1 MAITITDIYR
11 YPVKGLSGE
20 RLERIPVEA
29 EQALPDDRRFALA
42 HGASKF
48 NPSDPV
54 WVPKSN
60 FFMLAKDEKLAQLG
74 IDYDAESEILSI
86 LRNGKQVSR
95 GKITDPV
102 GRTLLEQFL
111 SSFLADSGRGTP
123 KIVEA
128 PGGTLM
134 DASDKVV
141 SILNLESVKDL
152 ERVTRTPV
160 DPRRFRTN
168 FWIEGAAAWQ
178 EFDWVGREFSL
189 GGVRLKAVEAIE
201 RCAATNV
208 NPDTAERDM
217 NIPLTLRRG
226 FDHICMGIYAQI
238 LSDGEIAVGD
248 ALDAPAGDEVRS
260 LPL

>member
-1 MAITITDIYR
+1 MAITIVDIHR
-11 YPVKGLSGE
+11 YPVKGMSGE
-20 RLERIPVEA
+20 RLEAVSLKAGE
-29 EQALPDDRRFALA
+29 ALPEDRRFALA

-60 FFMLAKDEKLAQLG
+60 FFMLAKDEKLAQLA
-74 IDYDAESEILSI
+74 IDYDENSEVLTI

-95 GKITDPV
+95 GKISDPL

-111 SSFLADSGRGTP
+111 SSFLSSSGRGTP

-128 PGGTLM
+128 PSGTLM
-134 DASDKVV
+134 DSADKVV
-141 SILNLESVKDL
+141 SILNLQSVKDL
-152 ERVTRTPV
+152 ERVTREPV
-160 DPRRFRTN
+160 DPRRFRAN
-168 FWIEGAAAWQ
+168 LWIDGAPAWQ
-178 EFDWVGREFSL
+178 EFNWVGKEISV
-189 GGVRLKAVEAIE
+189 GGLRLKVVEAIE

-208 NPDTAERDM
+208 NPETAERDM

-226 FDHICMGIYAQI
+226 FDHSNMGVYAKV
-238 LSDGEIAVGD
+238 LNDGTIRRGDSLDVPTGD
-248 ALDAPAGDEVRS
+248 AARE

>member
-20 RLERIPVEA
+20 RLERIAVKA
-29 EQALPDDRRFALA
+29 EEALPDDRRFALA

-74 IDYDAESEILSI
+74 IDYDAESEILTI

-95 GKITDPV
+95 GKITDSV

-111 SSFLADSGRGTP
+111 SSFLSGSGRGTP

-160 DPRRFRTN
+160 DPRRFRAN
-168 FWIEGAAAWQ
+168 FWIEGATAWQ

-238 LSDGEIAVGD
+238 LGDGEIAVGD
-248 ALDAPAGDEVRS
+248 ALEAPAGDEVRS